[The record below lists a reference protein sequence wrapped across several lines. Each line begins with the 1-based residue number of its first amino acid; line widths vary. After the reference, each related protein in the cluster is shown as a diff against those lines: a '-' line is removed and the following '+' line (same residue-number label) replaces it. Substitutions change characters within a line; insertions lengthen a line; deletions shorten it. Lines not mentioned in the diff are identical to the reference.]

1 MRDDRL
7 VRPLDF
13 SGKRHIGVMLIL
25 LSAFLFSP
33 VGVFSKGVDADAW
46 SVLFWRSVFA
56 APAGF
61 LYLVFTRNL
70 GSEWYRFRCHLR
82 FALPVIIMQ
91 TGATAAF
98 IAAFKLTSVTNVSLI
113 WGTSPVI
120 ASAIA
125 WLWLRE
131 RVTSSFL
138 VAVVLVIAGN
148 SVLVLGSAG
157 AHGGTSV
164 VGDALA
170 LLMTILVVSAAMV
183 YRYCPDMPST
193 MPPVLSS
200 VALAIIAWN
209 LVDPMNVPVSE
220 IGISALSGISFVMAC
235 VLLFEGSKH
244 LATGEVALLAVM
256 EIPLA
261 IILAF
266 LILAE
271 HSSIWTMTG
280 GTIIMASVLWYQWRM
295 LHREQT
301 R

>member
-200 VALAIIAWN
+200 LALVAIAVM
-209 LVDPMNVPVSE
+209 LIDPSTVPAGE
-220 IGISALSGISFVMAC
+220 IAISALSGISFVMAC
-235 VLLFEGSKH
+235 ALLFEGSKY
-244 LATGEVALLAVM
+244 LAPGEVALLEIS

-261 IILAF
+261 IILAV
-266 LILAE
+266 LLLAE
-271 HSSIWTMTG
+271 YPSIQTMIG
-280 GTIIMASVLWYQWRM
+280 GTIIMGAVIWYQWRT
-295 LHREQT
+295 LAKDKA
-301 R
+301 